1 MAIQKEHWMMLGH
14 LQPKKMDKSQLDEML
29 DNMTNLLTT
38 ETWKLSAEVDKKD
51 EQKYLLNMGSNNV
64 NSGVM

>member
-38 ETWKLSAEVDKKD
+38 ETWKLSAEVDRKD
-51 EQKYLLNMGSNNV
+51 EQKIPS
-64 NSGVM
+64 